1 MTLWHFN
8 KTLKSYVIQIN
19 TKSVAEYIIDNLGIK
34 FNPRRYSK
42 MTKDYIYFQY
52 QNNEQQK
59 QFNKDRVEFRS
70 ERHMKMILNPQNAS
84 VS

>member
-8 KTLKSYVIQIN
+8 KILKSYVIQIN

-59 QFNKDRVEFRS
+59 QFNKNFFIQFQITN
-70 ERHMKMILNPQNAS
+70 HFLMLQQP
-84 VS
+84 